1 MREILEPI
9 AHQLQNP
16 PDLDRVLS
24 AVVQRA
30 AESVT
35 AVCARLWLIRRGDV
49 CQTCRWAEDCP
60 DKRRCLHLKANFGI
74 PVEAAYRR
82 APLIV
87 LSGEQ
92 LARGGVVAWTPPPS
106 AAAMLLDPRLADE
119 QGVMSF
125 IAHPLR
131 VENRV
136 LGLLAVFGA
145 RMFTAADFET
155 CATQAA
161 AASTAI
167 RVAELVNRVQR
178 ADTTARDKSREL
190 EQQSRL
196 LTAILTHSTDRALL
210 IEDLDGNILAFNEG
224 ARRAYGYGPE
234 EVIGRATADKLH
246 APEDW
251 RSGHVT
257 KIYQQAL
264 EQGVYVGEIRRQH
277 QDGHIFVEHTTLTT
291 LRDEEGDPAGFL
303 SLAPVGAGPARS
315 AASEAV
321 LVALEELATIR
332 RPENIAA
339 ETLSQMCR
347 LSAARA
353 AALLT
358 LEGSTLSVRA
368 VHGEAAFVSGLAG
381 RKWSLGDVPELFRA
395 LEQGQAEPLGAS
407 AGRLLTDAAAGGLVI
422 PMLRQQVQAVAVL
435 VAPQRTDTGPLLQ
448 LAKLAASFLKWQL
461 LAEQIEV
468 REHALVTEEAAR
480 RAELEQLEQAYEQ
493 LAAAHQS
500 ALAKV
505 TALETQVQHLLES
518 VQVAADAQQAA
529 EAQMAEL
536 ASRLATAEAEQA
548 RLMEVCRQSEVLV
561 EQSRQATAEAL
572 ARCEILAAG
581 QETALRERDL
591 FRSRVELLEADLRQ
605 TRQRAERSTHQH
617 AEALVHLHELEA
629 ALAART
635 QALETAE
642 QALVELQERYEASYH
657 QMAARVAQLEDL
669 LGEAQQAL
677 SAHDAEAERLAAQ
690 VRELTDEVAAAH
702 QARLDAQHAI
712 EALRHDLDTTQQLL
726 EEAVV
731 RGQTAER
738 TAAEIEE
745 RAATLL
751 SEVIAVQEE
760 QARLIKECEALED
773 ALSTARAEADRQAQ
787 AVALFEVH
795 IDALERSLA
804 TSEVSRAALVQQ
816 VETLLAER
824 SVWRQTLDHLE
835 ARLAERQAR
844 AQAAVSASPVT
855 GESTSAALPLA
866 EAEVARLRETLA
878 QREAENASLRQRLS
892 LLQGTYRETVAVL
905 QSRLDDLTKLNA
917 ITGAHRKLEDML
929 FEAAP
934 PASTAPVVVVAC
946 DDADLGAQLAAWCQQ
961 SGYQTRQVMDSD
973 ATLATLMLDPPQS
986 IVLAGSPAHIGDA
999 YRRIRRNPDWRT
1011 LPIVVITPEAFAGI
1025 SASPS
1030 TLTLD
1035 RQAISPASLQKA
1047 LRQWSVSGRWR
1058 KAPPAS
1064 GEAG

>member
-119 QGVMSF
+119 QGVVSF

-145 RMFTAADFET
+145 RMFTAADLET
-155 CATQAA
+155 CAIQAA

-196 LTAILTHSTDRALL
+196 LTAILTHSTDRAIL

-234 EVIGRATADKLH
+234 EVIGRATAEKLH

-257 KIYQQAL
+257 RIYQQAL
-264 EQGVYVGEIRRQH
+264 EQGGYVGEIRRLH
-277 QDGHIFVEHTTLTT
+277 QDGHIFVEHTTLTA

-303 SLAPVGAGPARS
+303 SLAPVGAEPAR
-315 AASEAV
+315 AAAAEAV
-321 LVALEELATIR
+321 LAALEELATIR

-347 LSAARA
+347 LSGASA

-358 LEGSTLSVRA
+358 LEGSALSVRA
-368 VHGEAAFVSGLAG
+368 IHGEAAFVSGLAG

-407 AGRLLTDAAAGGLVI
+407 TGRLLAEAAAGGLVI

-435 VAPQRTDTGPLLQ
+435 VAPQQMDTGPLLQ

-461 LAEQIEV
+461 LAEQLEV

-480 RAELEQLEQAYEQ
+480 RTELEQLEQAYEQ
-493 LAAAHQS
+493 LAAAHES

-505 TALETQVQHLLES
+505 TALEAQAQHLQQS
-518 VQVAADAQQAA
+518 VQAAADAQQAA
-529 EAQMAEL
+529 EAQIATL
-536 ASRLATAEAEQA
+536 ASKLAKAEAEQA
-548 RLMEVCRQSEVLV
+548 RLVEVCRQSEVLA

-572 ARCEILAAG
+572 ARCETLAAG

-591 FRSRVELLEADLRQ
+591 FRARVELLEADLRQ
-605 TRQRAERSTHQH
+605 TRQRAERATHQH
-617 AEALVHLHELEA
+617 AEALVHLHELEE

-635 QALETAE
+635 AALETAE
-642 QALVELQERYEASYH
+642 QALVALQEQYEASYR
-657 QMAARVAQLEDL
+657 QMTERVTQLEDL
-669 LGEAQQAL
+669 LAETRQSL
-677 SAHDAEAERLAAQ
+677 SAHGAEAERLAVQ
-690 VRELTDEVAAAH
+690 VHELTDEVTAAH
-702 QARLDAQHAI
+702 QARLDAQHAV

-751 SEVIAVQEE
+751 AEVIAVHEE
-760 QARLIKECEALED
+760 QARLIKECEVLEG

-787 AVALFEVH
+787 AVALFEAH

-804 TSEVSRAALVQQ
+804 TSEVARAVLVQQ
-816 VETLLAER
+816 VETLLDER
-824 SVWRQTLDHLE
+824 AVWRQTLDHLE
-835 ARLAERQAR
+835 ARLAEHQAG
-844 AQAAVSASPVT
+844 AAAGAAPSGASDGASV
-855 GESTSAALPLA
+855 ALPLA

-917 ITGAHRKLEDML
+917 ITGAHRKLEDVL
-929 FEAAP
+929 LE
-934 PASTAPVVVVAC
+934 TAPSSATVSVVVVAC
-946 DDADLGAQLAAWCQQ
+946 DDADLRTRLATWCQQ
-961 SGYQTRQVMDSD
+961 AGYQTSQVVDSD
-973 ATLATLMLDPPQS
+973 AALAALMLDPPQS
-986 IVLAGSPAHIGDA
+986 IVLAGSAIHIGDT

-1035 RQAISPASLQKA
+1035 RQAISPASLQRA
-1047 LRQWSVSGRWR
+1047 LRRWSV
-1058 KAPPAS
+1058 A
-1064 GEAG
+1064 